1 MTQTSNP
8 YQTAAA
14 MTATPGG
21 LVLMLFDGALA
32 AIGKSQAALEP
43 TGTQDLELAH
53 KELTRAQD
61 IVGELQM
68 SLDHEV
74 GGQISDSLSSLY
86 LFCTEQLI
94 AANIAKDPA
103 PLPAV
108 TRILGELRAG
118 DHQLGT
124 DVKAAWGRP
133 DVG

>member
-1 MTQTSNP
+1 MTYASQGVTS
-8 YQTAAA
+8 YQTQAA

-43 TGTQDLELAH
+43 TGGRDLELAH

-61 IVGELQM
+61 IVGELQV

-86 LFCTEQLI
+86 VFCTEQLI
-94 AANIAKDPA
+94 AANLAKDAA

-108 TRILGELRAG
+108 ARILGELRGAF
-118 DHQLGT
+118 
-124 DVKAAWGRP
+124 AAAA
-133 DVG
+133 DEVSAA

>member
-1 MTQTSNP
+1 MTYTSNP
-8 YQTAAA
+8 YQTDAA

-32 AIGKSQAALEP
+32 AIARSEAALLS
-43 TGTQDLELAH
+43 TGGRDLELAH

-61 IVGELQM
+61 IVSELQV

-74 GGQISDSLSSLY
+74 GGQISASLSSLY

-94 AANIAKDPA
+94 AANLAKDPA

-108 TRILGELRAG
+108 SRILSELRSAFA
-118 DHQLGT
+118 T
-124 DVKAAWGRP
+124 AA
-133 DVG
+133 DEMSAA

>member
-1 MTQTSNP
+1 MTYDSQGLTS
-8 YQTAAA
+8 YQTQAA

-32 AIGKSQAALEP
+32 AIGKSQAALDSAA
-43 TGTQDLELAH
+43 GRDLELAH

-61 IVGELQM
+61 IVGELQV

-74 GGQISDSLSSLY
+74 GGRLSASLAGLY
-86 LFCTEQLI
+86 QFCSEQLI

-108 TRILGELRAG
+108 ARILGELRTAF
-118 DHQLGT
+118 
-124 DVKAAWGRP
+124 ASAER
-133 DVG
+133 